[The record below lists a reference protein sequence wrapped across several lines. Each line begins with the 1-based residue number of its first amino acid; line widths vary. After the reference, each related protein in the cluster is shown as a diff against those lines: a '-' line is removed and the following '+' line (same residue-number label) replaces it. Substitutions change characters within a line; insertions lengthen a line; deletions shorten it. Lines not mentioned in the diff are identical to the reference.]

1 MENANKTQLQ
11 SGYGTLGLDVGAVG
25 RWSRLLLGLF
35 YLVPITLSILLN
47 PGELVIPSD
56 LTRVSISE
64 DFVVFYGSILLSFIG
79 ILVAYTGAYLLLGE
93 RVLARGN
100 TWLNTVIFVGPAFMV
115 AFWNITIG
123 LLTEFS
129 LPLEFVIAMGIY
141 IGISFILQWKIEY
154 GGCEVVAVP
163 ILLFKRRYQTYCIP
177 LVALD
182 VIEKK
187 IIESRAK

>member
-1 MENANKTQLQ
+1 MENTSTVQTKV
-11 SGYGTLGLDVGAVG
+11 GYGTLGLDVGAVG

-64 DFVVFYGSILLSFIG
+64 DFVVFYGSIFLSFIG
-79 ILVAYTGAYLLLGE
+79 ILVAYTAAYLLLGE

-100 TWLNTVIFVGPAFMV
+100 AWLNTVIFVGPAFMV
-115 AFWNITIG
+115 AFWNVTIG
-123 LLTEFS
+123 LVTDFS
-129 LPLEFVIAMGIY
+129 LPLAFVIAMGIY
-141 IGISFILQWKIEY
+141 IGISFLLQWKIEY

-177 LVALD
+177 LVAVD
-182 VIEKK
+182 VLEKK